1 MSIFSKQ
8 NKQKSYGREFF
19 KLRSNMK
26 NFYQCI
32 FLNTIIFIAGVVFM
46 FQMNNPDYMR
56 LIAMMTMCT
65 IVINTTMSN

>member
-1 MSIFSKQ
+1 
-8 NKQKSYGREFF
+8 
-19 KLRSNMK
+19 MK

-56 LIAMMTMCT
+56 LISMMTMCT
-65 IVINTTMSN
+65 IVINTTMSNLKEKE